1 MSGCS
6 LRSLGF
12 AAAVEA
18 NKLAFWTTS
27 AHNIACAKPKAAP
40 CGFCTPTLLSAQ
52 SRVAWLYWPPT
63 TSFLRRNKLSGRQR
77 DCLTRPR
84 WTSPSKERDGYVLR
98 VPYAPE
104 FLSRNMPGGRLGTQ
118 SCRRPRPSGSWRG
131 KICDRSRQTNRRV
144 TRGAPH

>member
-27 AHNIACAKPKAAP
+27 AHNIACAKPKAVP

-52 SRVAWLYWPPT
+52 SRVAWLYWAPT
-63 TSFLRRNKLSGRQR
+63 TSFLRRNKLRGRQQN
-77 DCLTRPR
+77 CLTRPR
-84 WTSPSKERDGYVLR
+84 WTSPSKERDGYALR

-104 FLSRNMPGGRLGTQ
+104 FLSRIMPGGDQALNPAAARDLRAVGGEKYAIDPA
-118 SCRRPRPSGSWRG
+118 RPTDGLFGR
-131 KICDRSRQTNRRV
+131 
-144 TRGAPH
+144 APH